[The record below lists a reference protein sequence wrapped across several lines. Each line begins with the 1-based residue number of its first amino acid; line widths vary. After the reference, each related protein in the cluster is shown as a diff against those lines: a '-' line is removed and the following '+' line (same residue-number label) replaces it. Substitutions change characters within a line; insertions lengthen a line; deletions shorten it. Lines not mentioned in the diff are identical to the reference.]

1 VSGWWVCRRAPEAR
15 RLGGDYSQSPAVH
28 RVQLAEVQHHGPV
41 SLDDGVQD
49 RAQSWSVDTVHL
61 AADSE
66 RRACVHKAD
75 GDRTLPERILGR
87 GHFGV
92 TAFGRAAGGGRDG
105 DHERQLAADWTSP
118 KRLGKC
124 QHATLRTV
132 RATVRDWTRSRCLR
146 MAADHSRR
154 LRRPSLSKVIATLHL
169 DAEVA
174 RRQLSIFL
182 VKCYALG

>member
-1 VSGWWVCRRAPEAR
+1 MAATTSSFRSAIE
-15 RLGGDYSQSPAVH
+15 GG
-28 RVQLAEVQHHGPV
+28 L
-41 SLDDGVQD
+41 
-49 RAQSWSVDTVHL
+49 
-61 AADSE
+61 
-66 RRACVHKAD
+66 
-75 GDRTLPERILGR
+75 
-87 GHFGV
+87 
-92 TAFGRAAGGGRDG
+92 DG
-105 DHERQLAADWTSP
+105 DHERQLAVDGTSS
-118 KRLGKC
+118 KRPAKC
-124 QHATLRTV
+124 QRATLRTL

>member
-1 VSGWWVCRRAPEAR
+1 MVVGII
-15 RLGGDYSQSPAVH
+15 
-28 RVQLAEVQHHGPV
+28 
-41 SLDDGVQD
+41 
-49 RAQSWSVDTVHL
+49 SVDAIHL
-61 AADSE
+61 AVDSE
-66 RRACVHKAD
+66 HRACVHRAD
-75 GDRTLPERILGR
+75 GDRTLPEKILGS
-87 GHFGV
+87 GHFDI
-92 TAFGRAAGGGRDG
+92 TAFRSAVEGGLDG
-105 DHERQLAADWTSP
+105 DYERQLPADGTSS
-118 KRLGKC
+118 KRLAKC